1 MANKIYRVEGP
12 GGKIYR
18 VEGPEGAD
26 HEQIIGALE
35 EHLASLPP
43 TPEPKRGVGAS
54 FMKGLEG
61 LLSSGQTA
69 VEASM
74 MSPEEAARR
83 GLERGER
90 MGAEYADQTSL
101 QAVKDAYQKQGL
113 LPAAK
118 ELARQVPLALAEQ
131 APQFAETIGGARV
144 GAALGAPLGPYGAIA
159 GGIGGAFVPSFIH
172 QRGSDIERQAI
183 EQQKRGQQLSID
195 LNKADIAAAKQAGL
209 DVVGNFAAFGGKLV
223 SKATGIPMPAM
234 FGTSAAKAEKLA
246 NERLL
251 TSLGKGTLRFGAVEM
266 PTEIAQQ
273 MLERQQAGLSL
284 TSPDAYEEYGQT
296 AYQIGLLGPIGGVG
310 RVMERGGA
318 RAEVAQRQAEEQT
331 QQAQVAAEARRVQN
345 EQLMAQEDEAKRQ
358 EEAFKASPEYA
369 NQLATR
375 YDELKAKDAELLA
388 AAQIKADAADPAA
401 LQMKKDAAKALK
413 AFRTSDEYKA
423 TVKEYIDAGRP
434 VAQAPQE
441 EVAPTVER
449 PRGFAAEDYT
459 KVKQPGEGVVEPTA
473 PAPTPNVVDR
483 MDELGAMDSQ
493 LDDIRAQRTALREA
507 GNTDDYIKLGEDL
520 RKLNESRDALAKEI
534 EEQGGVTTSPE
545 AFELESQKQL
555 KALRDKI
562 KKKQKAWNDAET
574 LGDDELADK
583 RAAEH
588 KALTEQL
595 TALEAKVEKQ
605 RELLNVKATPKGQ
618 TVSMFPAEI
627 AQPKT
632 GEVIRPEEAGAGPL
646 PPEDFRRRGKKQL
659 ELDLEPKPLATL
671 TAPWQSAK
679 ERQAALAA
687 TPENETYPLFRDIP
701 QRKRKGATAPEE
713 VTTPVESDAIKAKQT
728 EVDAKVAE
736 LEAELK
742 AGPAQDEAVSKRK
755 TELTAQLNDVR
766 QKYYDILERDDL
778 DDDAKDKAR
787 DSMRRRMSELEAD
800 VRNATVETSKTR
812 HISALNKITDDLGK
826 AYIELDALR
835 NPSTETTEDKA
846 KQSDLF
852 SRKNLIKT
860 AVANGD
866 TYYANLMERAEKE
879 ADVREKRLK
888 DKAFE
893 RETLLRGMETR
904 FNLPGVVVQ
913 AIKRNSLTFAE
924 TKKGDVVPVHGD
936 IESALHAINHRF
948 NRIHS
953 TTGTAKSSLTDR
965 MEAAKEKM
973 QTLQEK
979 INSKTLTGQALT
991 GAKSSLKAET
1001 KKYNEYKKDIG
1012 RLNKEIN
1019 EIYKSLIKTT
1029 GTSQEAREEQRVET
1043 VRARKAKEGR
1053 ARLAVPEIA
1062 SQDRARF
1069 EKGLAEI
1076 EARISNDVADAMSD
1090 EEISNIEARGEVE
1103 KQEYYNR
1110 FRVEK
1115 TLSKEAKQARKGETA
1130 KGLKADPARV
1140 ARELGENTE
1149 EYRLEKE
1156 AAQAETDKI
1165 NAQYDKWNDSAKA
1178 KLAAIKAK
1186 KGDTSEAFKK
1196 AEASYVA
1203 EGNKRL
1209 KQRDEKLGNIDAQ
1222 FNQLAEKIGRA
1233 QPNFRGALIKATNKR
1248 VERAAE
1254 GPIEQTQKSK
1264 RTQQETRTIKVG
1276 EGNFNKRGA
1285 PTFATGSEESRART
1299 AARQSGFEK
1308 KEAGAQTKER
1318 SQAITAAL
1326 QRATS
1331 STKNTALQKA
1341 FEAARKSK
1349 LPPAFR
1355 TGESTGAVVDPAEA
1369 RARIAVVKSR
1379 LPKGMD
1385 LTYVPD
1391 LEKISPEL
1399 DKTLREHGW
1408 DGKAFKGVVLPD
1420 GKIIVVGNTHTDMR
1434 DLEATLLH
1442 EMIGHYGIDTVIG
1455 IDRLTDFARDTDLE
1469 KLAKKL
1475 GGDELWNEA
1484 VAAMNFAVSQKGK
1497 PDLAALREIIAH
1509 TMEQR
1514 VNENFLSKA
1523 GRWLKELVGMVRSA
1537 LRDMGFVDATKLSTN
1552 DVYYMLRQANTQFE
1566 NRKLGPYRAADG
1578 VMAFRSPTLP
1588 VSIAPSFAV
1597 EKKSWKDQ
1605 FLGNITGLAG
1615 RMQYVDKYAAIDEVQ
1630 RKGLEKGIISDL
1642 EAEKGQYFLRF
1653 GDQVSQ
1659 FAVQAMTVGPLQLKG
1674 VDTKRGREYHYTA
1687 KEGATLSQMAD
1698 AIAPSK
1704 IGNDVEKEA
1713 MLTALIAG
1721 ERAKAVGWEKLN
1733 VSDPASAKAEYQQV
1747 VDALDASPQDK
1758 EMFNKAMDVYREYN
1772 AGLLDFMVQTGTM
1785 TKEKAAELKSVPYV
1799 PYYRVNQNTGDVDLY
1814 VDKEAT
1820 LNVGNIKTEPELQ
1833 ALVGDNKRIQ
1843 PIFTSAVQNTFLLT
1857 RMALRN
1863 KSVNET
1869 VLILDKLGMVSKMG
1883 TGAGPAN
1890 SSTIRYK
1897 YKGKD
1902 MFAVIDQDVYGV
1914 PAEYVIMGMEG
1925 IKTSMPAIIK
1935 ALGVPANILRK
1946 FITRNPAY
1954 AVKQAVRDPMA
1965 AWFSTGM
1972 DGIPVLNSFTELGK
1986 MMAGRSDVEAKL
1998 MQSGAISSNVF
2009 TGDQRDMEMALRD
2022 ISSGK
2027 AGWAK
2032 WMAKADAFAM
2042 QGDAATRAVIYRDSI
2057 NKGMSEMQAL
2067 LRTLESMNFN
2077 RRGLS
2082 PSVYAMSTLVPFLNA
2097 QIQGLDVVYRTFKD
2111 RMPFAKQLELRSKL
2125 IRRGMLAAASTIAY
2139 AMAMQDDDDYKNAK
2153 PEERYGNWFVKTP
2166 FSDEPV
2172 KIPIP
2177 FEFGFLFKALPE
2189 AVINTALGDEKA
2201 SRSVMGIA
2209 EIGKTYNPFGIPAAV
2224 KPGIEVYLGKS
2235 FFGGDIESKREL
2247 QTMLETDR
2255 YRPTTTEAAKLAGK
2269 ATGLIGLS
2277 PIELDHLLRG
2287 YTGPLGVAL
2296 VQMANPILGSGKIE
2310 QPTSKESKL
2319 PIAGTLFQSTEPR
2332 AILDESYDRML
2343 DIQQATGTYKRL
2355 IQEGRR
2361 EDAKVFRDEYM
2372 NRIAAASVS
2381 GAAQQRLGEMSSMRR
2396 MIVESPRLSQERKD
2410 ELLEKLDKQRELY
2423 ARRFIQVT
2431 DRTTRQASQT

>member
-1 MANKIYRVEGP
+1 MPKYQVEIP
-12 GGKIYR
+12 GRGKYT
-18 VEGPEGAD
+18 VDSPED
-26 HEQIIGALE
+26 LSDEQVYAALMNDIGSA
-35 EHLASLPP
+35 
-43 TPEPKRGVGAS
+43 PEPKRGMGAA
-54 FMKGLEG
+54 FMKGIEG
-61 LLSSGQTA
+61 LLSSGQTGI
-69 VEASM
+69 EAST

-83 GLERGER
+83 GLERSER
-90 MGAEYADQTSL
+90 MGAEYADQTSM
-101 QAVKDAYQKQGL
+101 QAIKDAYQKQGL

-118 ELARQVPLALAEQ
+118 ELARQVPLAIAEQ
-131 APQFAETIGGARV
+131 SPQLAETIGSARV
-144 GAALGAPLGPYGAIA
+144 GATLGAPLGPYGALA

-172 QRGSDIERQAI
+172 QRGSFVERQAR
-183 EQQKRGQQLSID
+183 EQQQRGEPIAID
-195 LNKADIAAAKQAGL
+195 LNKSDIAAAKAAGL

-234 FGTSAAKAEKLA
+234 FGASAAKAEKLA
-246 NERLL
+246 NERLI
-251 TSLGKGTLRFGAVEM
+251 TALGKGTLRFGAVEM
-266 PTEIAQQ
+266 PTEIGQT

-296 AYQIGLLGPIGGVG
+296 AYQIGLLGPIGGAG
-310 RVMERGGA
+310 RVMERSGA

-331 QQAQVAAEARRVQN
+331 QQAQSAAEARRVQN
-345 EQLMAQEDEAKRQ
+345 EQLMAQEEETKRQ
-358 EEAFKASPEYA
+358 EEAFKANPEYA
-369 NQLATR
+369 NQLATK
-375 YDELKAKDAELLA
+375 YDALKAKDAELLA
-388 AAQIKADAADPAA
+388 AAQVKVDAADPAA

-434 VAQAPQE
+434 IAQAPQE
-441 EVAPTVER
+441 EVVPAPER

-459 KVKQPGEGVVEPTA
+459 KVKQPGEGATA
-473 PAPTPNVVDR
+473 PATPVPTPNVVDR
-483 MDELGAMDSQ
+483 MDELGAIDSQ

-520 RKLNESRDALAKEI
+520 RKLNASRDALAKEI
-534 EEQGGVTTSPE
+534 EEQGGVTSSSE

-595 TALEAKVEKQ
+595 TALEVKTEKQ
-605 RELLNVKATPKGQ
+605 RELLNVKATPKGK

-646 PPEDFRRRGKKQL
+646 PPEDFRRRSKKQL

-671 TAPWQSAK
+671 TAPWRSAK
-679 ERQAALAA
+679 EREEAQAA
-687 TPENETYPLFRDIP
+687 TPESETYPLFRDIP
-701 QRKRKGATAPEE
+701 QRKRKGAAAPEE
-713 VTTPVESDAIKAKQT
+713 APAPVENDAVKAKQT

-787 DSMRRRMSELEAD
+787 DSMRRRMNELEAD

-1090 EEISNIEARGEVE
+1090 EEISNIEARGEIE

-1209 KQRDEKLGNIDAQ
+1209 KQRDEKLSNIDAQ

-1248 VERAAE
+1248 VERATE

-1264 RTQQETRTIKVG
+1264 RTQQETRKVA
-1276 EGNFNKRGA
+1276 KLSK
-1285 PTFATGSEESRART
+1285 TATGSEESRAAT
-1299 AARQSGFEK
+1299 AAAQKRFETQA
-1308 KEAGAQTKER
+1308 AGEQTKDR
-1318 SQAITAAL
+1318 SQALAAAL

-1341 FEAARKSK
+1341 FEDARKSK

-1355 TGESTGAVVDPAEA
+1355 TGETTGAVVDPAEA

-1442 EMIGHYGIDTVIG
+1442 EMVGHYGIDTVIG
-1455 IDRLTDFARDTDLE
+1455 TDKLTDFARNNDLE

-1475 GGDELWNEA
+1475 GGEELWREA
-1484 VAAMNFAVSQKGK
+1484 VAAMNFAQEQKGNAE
-1497 PDLAALREIIAH
+1497 LAALREIIAH

-1578 VMAFRSPTLP
+1578 LMAFRSPTLP
-1588 VSIAPSFAV
+1588 ISIAPSFAV

-1615 RMQYVDKYAAIDEVQ
+1615 RMQYVDKYAAVDEVQ
-1630 RKGLEKGIISDL
+1630 RKGLEKGVISDL
-1642 EAEKGQYFLRF
+1642 EAERGQYFLRF

-1659 FAVQAMTVGPLQLKG
+1659 FAVQAMTVGPLQLKA

-1733 VSDPASAKAEYQQV
+1733 VTDPAAAKAEYQQV
-1747 VDALDASPQDK
+1747 VDALEASPQDK

-1820 LNVGNIKTEPELQ
+1820 LNIGNIKTEPELQ

-1914 PAEYVIMGMEG
+1914 PAQYVVMGMEG
-1925 IKTSMPAIIK
+1925 IKTTMPAIIT

-2027 AGWAK
+2027 SGWAK

-2125 IRRGMLAAASTIAY
+2125 IRRGMLVMASTIAY

-2153 PEERYGNWFVKTP
+2153 PEERYGNWFIKTP

-2189 AVINTALGDEKA
+2189 AIINATFGDEKA

-2235 FFGGDIESKREL
+2235 FFGGDIESKREV

-2255 YRPTTTEAAKLAGK
+2255 ARPTTTEASKLAGK

-2296 VQMANPILGSGKIE
+2296 VQMTNPLLSSGNIE
-2310 QPTSKESKL
+2310 QPSSKASKL
-2319 PIAGTLFQSTEPR
+2319 PIVGTLFQTTEPR

-2355 IQEGRR
+2355 VKEGRR
-2361 EDAKVFRDEYM
+2361 EDAKAFRDEYI
-2372 NRIAAASVS
+2372 NRIAAASIS
-2381 GAAQQRLGEMSSMRR
+2381 GVAQQRLGEMSSMRR
-2396 MIVESPRLSQERKD
+2396 LIVDSPRLSQERKD
-2410 ELLEKLDKQRELY
+2410 ELLEKIDKQRELY

-2431 DRTTRQASQT
+2431 DRTIRQADQP

>member
-61 LLSSGQTA
+61 LLSSGQTGI
-69 VEASM
+69 EASM

-101 QAVKDAYQKQGL
+101 QAIKDAYQKQGL

-234 FGTSAAKAEKLA
+234 FGKSAAKAEKLA

-296 AYQIGLLGPIGGVG
+296 AYQIGLLGPLGGVG

-318 RAEVAQRQAEEQT
+318 RAEVAQRQAEEQA
-331 QQAQVAAEARRVQN
+331 QQAQVAAEARRV
-345 EQLMAQEDEAKRQ
+345 EREKLMAQEDEAKRQ
-358 EEAFKASPEYA
+358 EETFKASPEYA
-369 NQLATR
+369 TQLATR

-388 AAQIKADAADPAA
+388 AAQAKVDKSDPAS
-401 LQMKKDAAKALK
+401 LQAKKDAAKALRE
-413 AFRTSDEYKA
+413 FRQSDEYND
-423 TVKEYIDAGRP
+423 TVKEYLRLGRP
-434 VAQAPQE
+434 AAYTAAPE
-441 EVAPTVER
+441 IAPTER

-459 KVKQPGEGVVEPTA
+459 KVKQPGEGVVEPAA
-473 PAPTPNVVDR
+473 PVPTPNVVDR
-483 MDELGAMDSQ
+483 MDELDAIDSR
-493 LDDIRAQRTALREA
+493 LDGIRAQRTALKEA
-507 GNTDDYIKLGEDL
+507 GNTDGYVQLNQDI
-520 RKLNESRDALAKEI
+520 RKLEETRDALAKEI
-534 EEQGGVTTSPE
+534 EEQGGVTSSPE
-545 AFELESQKQL
+545 SFELESQKQL

-562 KKKQKAWNDAET
+562 KKKKQAWFAA
-574 LGDDELADK
+574 DELEDKDVADK
-583 RAAEH
+583 RALEY
-588 KALTEQL
+588 KSLTEQL

-605 RELLNVKATPKGQ
+605 RELLNVKATPKNE
-618 TVSMFPAEI
+618 TVPMFPAEI

-632 GEVIRPEEAGAGPL
+632 GEVVRPEEAGAGPL

-659 ELDLEPKPLATL
+659 ALDLEPKPLATL

-679 ERQAALAA
+679 ERQEALAA

-701 QRKRKGATAPEE
+701 QRKRKEAAALEE
-713 VTTPVESDAIKAKQT
+713 TPTPVESDKVKAKQA

-766 QKYYDILERDDL
+766 QKYYDILEREDL

-787 DSMRRRMSELEAD
+787 ESMRRRMNELEAD

-812 HISALNKITDDLGK
+812 HISELNKITDDLGK

-835 NPSTETTEDKA
+835 NPSTETAEDKA
-846 KQSDLF
+846 KQSGLF
-852 SRKNLIKT
+852 ERKNLIKT
-860 AVANGD
+860 ALANGD
-866 TYYANLMERAEKE
+866 KYYADLMERAQKE

-893 RETLLRGMETR
+893 RETLLRGLETR

-979 INSKTLTGQALT
+979 INGNKLTGQALT
-991 GAKSSLKAET
+991 GAKKSLKAET

-1090 EEISNIEARGEVE
+1090 EEISNIEARGEIE

-1140 ARELGENTE
+1140 ARELGEKTE

-1156 AAQAETDKI
+1156 AAQVETDKV
-1165 NAQYDKWNDSAKA
+1165 NAQYDKWNDGAKA
-1178 KLAAIKAK
+1178 KLAKIKAS
-1186 KGDTSEAFKK
+1186 KGDISEAYKK
-1196 AEASYVA
+1196 AEASYVD

-1209 KQRDEKLGNIDAQ
+1209 KQRDEKLAKIDAQ

-1264 RTQQETRTIKVG
+1264 RTVQETRKVAKLG
-1276 EGNFNKRGA
+1276 R
-1285 PTFATGSEESRART
+1285 TATGSEESRAAT
-1299 AARQSGFEK
+1299 AAQQARFEK
-1308 KEAGAQTKER
+1308 KEAGAQAKER
-1318 SQAITAAL
+1318 GQAFAAAL
-1326 QRATS
+1326 QRATT

-1341 FEAARKSK
+1341 FEDARKSK

-1355 TGESTGAVVDPAEA
+1355 TGEATGAVVDPAEA

-1379 LPKGMD
+1379 LPKDMD

-1399 DKTLREHGW
+1399 DKTLRDHGW

-1455 IDRLTDFARDTDLE
+1455 IDKLTDFARDTDLE
-1469 KLAKKL
+1469 KLAKKI
-1475 GGDELWNEA
+1475 GGDELWREA
-1484 VAAMNFAVSQKGK
+1484 LAAMDFAVSQKGK

-1514 VNENFLSKA
+1514 VNENFLAKA

-1537 LRDMGFVDATKLSTN
+1537 LRDMGFVDATNLSTN
-1552 DVYYMLRQANTQFE
+1552 DVYYMLKQANDQFN
-1566 NRKLGPYRAADG
+1566 NRKLGPYRNADG
-1578 VMAFRSPTLP
+1578 IMAFRSPTLP
-1588 VSIAPSFAV
+1588 VSIASSFAV
-1597 EKKSWKDQ
+1597 ENKSWKDN
-1605 FLGNITGLAG
+1605 FLGNVTGLAG
-1615 RMQYVDKYAAIDEVQ
+1615 RMQIVDKYAALDEVQ
-1630 RKGLEKGIISDL
+1630 RKGLEKGVINDL
-1642 EAEKGQYFLRF
+1642 EAENGQYFLRF

-1659 FAVQAMTVGPLQLKG
+1659 FATQALTTGPLQLKAQE
-1674 VDTKRGREYHYTA
+1674 TKRGREYYYTTGD
-1687 KEGATLSQMAD
+1687 GATMMQVAD

-1704 IGNDVEKEA
+1704 IGNDAEKEA

-1721 ERAKAVGWEKLN
+1721 ERAKAVGWDKLN
-1733 VSDPASAKAEYQQV
+1733 VSDPALAQAEYQQV
-1747 VDALDASPQDK
+1747 VDALEASPRDK
-1758 EMFNKAMDVYREYN
+1758 EMFYKAMDIYREYN

-1785 TKEKAAELKSVPYV
+1785 TKEKAAELKSKPYV
-1799 PYYRVNQNTGDVDLY
+1799 PYYRVNQNTGDVDLF
-1814 VDKEAT
+1814 VDKET
-1820 LNVGNIKTEPELQ
+1820 IMNVGNIKTEKELE
-1833 ALVGDNKRIQ
+1833 ALVGSNRRIQ
-1843 PIFTSAVQNTFLLT
+1843 PIFTSAIQNTFLLT

-1883 TGAGPAN
+1883 TGSGPAN
-1890 SSTIRYK
+1890 ASTVRYK

-1914 PAEYVIMGMEG
+1914 PADYVVRGLEG
-1925 IKTSMPAIIK
+1925 IKTTMPAIIQS
-1935 ALGVPANILRK
+1935 LGIPADILRK

-1954 AVKQAVRDPMA
+1954 AVKQAVRDPLA

-1972 DGIPVLNSFTELGK
+1972 DGVPVLGSMQQLGK
-1986 MMAGRSDVEAKL
+1986 SVFGRNEDVEKL
-1998 MQSGAISSNVF
+1998 MRSGAVSSNVL
-2009 TGDQRDMEMALRD
+2009 TGDQRDMEKALRE
-2022 ISSGK
+2022 ISTGK
-2027 AGWAK
+2027 KGAFSLL
-2032 WMAKADAFAM
+2032 AKADALAM

-2057 NKGMSEMQAL
+2057 NKGMSEMQAM

-2082 PSVYAMSTLVPFLNA
+2082 PSVYALSTLTPFLNA
-2097 QIQGLDVVYRTFKD
+2097 QIQGLDVLYRTLKN
-2111 RMPFAKQLELRSKL
+2111 RMPFAKQLDLRSKL
-2125 IRRGMLAAASTIAY
+2125 IRRGMLATASTIAY

-2189 AVINTALGDEKA
+2189 AVIDSALGDEKA
-2201 SRSVMGIA
+2201 SRSVMGIY

-2224 KPGIEVYLGKS
+2224 KPGIELYLGKS
-2235 FFGGDIESKREL
+2235 FYGGDIETKREI
-2247 QTMLETDR
+2247 QTMLPTDR
-2255 YRPTTTEAAKLAGK
+2255 YRPTTTEAAKLVGK
-2269 ATGLIGLS
+2269 VTGEVGLGS
-2277 PIELDHLLRG
+2277 PIQLDYLIRG

-2296 VQMANPILGSGKIE
+2296 VQMTNPLLGGGKIE
-2310 QPTSKESKL
+2310 QPSSKESKL
-2319 PIAGTLFQSTEPR
+2319 PIVGTLFQTTEPR

-2355 IQEGRR
+2355 VQEGRR
-2361 EDAKVFRDEYM
+2361 EDAKAFRDEYI
-2372 NRIAAASVS
+2372 NRIAAASIS
-2381 GAAQQRLGEMSSMRR
+2381 GAAQQRLGEMAAMRR
-2396 MIVESPRLSQERKD
+2396 LVIDSPRLSQERKD
-2410 ELLEKLDKQRELY
+2410 ELLEKIDKQRELY
-2423 ARRFIQVT
+2423 AKRFIQVT
-2431 DRTTRQASQT
+2431 DRTRPPAAQP

>member
-1 MANKIYRVEGP
+1 MADKIYRVEGP

-26 HEQIIGALE
+26 DEQIIGALE
-35 EHLASLPP
+35 AHLASLPP
-43 TPEPKRGVGAS
+43 APEPKRGVRAA

-61 LLSSGQTA
+61 LLSSGQTG
-69 VEASM
+69 VEASL

-101 QAVKDAYQKQGL
+101 QAIKDAYQKQGL

-118 ELARQVPLALAEQ
+118 ELARQVPMAIAEQ

-144 GAALGAPLGPYGAIA
+144 GAALGAPLGPYGAVA

-172 QRGSDIERQAI
+172 QRGSDIERQAA

-195 LNKADIAAAKQAGL
+195 LGKADIAAAKQAGL

-234 FGTSAAKAEKLA
+234 FGASAAKAEKLA
-246 NERLL
+246 NERLATAL
-251 TSLGKGTLRFGAVEM
+251 AKGTLRFGAVEM

-296 AYQIGLLGPIGGVG
+296 AYQIGLLGPLGGVG

-318 RAEVAQRQAEEQT
+318 RAEVAQRQAEEQA
-331 QQAQVAAEARRVQN
+331 QQAQVAAEARRI
-345 EQLMAQEDEAKRQ
+345 EREKLMAQEDEAKRQ

-369 NQLATR
+369 TQLATR

-388 AAQIKADAADPAA
+388 AAQAKVDKSDPAS
-401 LQMKKDAAKALK
+401 LQAKKDAAKALRE
-413 AFRTSDEYKA
+413 FRQSDEYND
-423 TVKEYIDAGRP
+423 TVKEYLRLGRP
-434 VAQAPQE
+434 AAYTAAPE
-441 EVAPTVER
+441 IAPTER

-459 KVKQPGEGVVEPTA
+459 KVKQPGEGVVEPAA
-473 PAPTPNVVDR
+473 PAPAPNVVDR
-483 MDELGAMDSQ
+483 MDELDAIDSR
-493 LDDIRAQRTALREA
+493 LDGIRAQRTALKEA
-507 GNTDDYIKLGEDL
+507 GDTDGYVQLNQDI
-520 RKLNESRDALAKEI
+520 RKLEETRDALAKEI
-534 EEQGGVTTSPE
+534 EEQGGVTSSPE
-545 AFELESQKQL
+545 SFELESQKQL

-562 KKKQKAWNDAET
+562 KKKKQAWFAA
-574 LGDDELADK
+574 DELEDKDVADK
-583 RAAEH
+583 RALEY

-605 RELLNVKATPKGQ
+605 RELLNVKATPKNE

-659 ELDLEPKPLATL
+659 ALDLEPKPLATL

-679 ERQAALAA
+679 ERQEALAA

-701 QRKRKGATAPEE
+701 QRKRKEAAALEE
-713 VTTPVESDAIKAKQT
+713 TPTPVESDKIKAKQA

-742 AGPAQDEAVSKRK
+742 AGPAQDEAVAKRK

-766 QKYYDILERDDL
+766 QKYYDILEREDL

-787 DSMRRRMSELEAD
+787 ESMRRRMNELEAD
-800 VRNATVETSKTR
+800 LRNATIETSKTR

-826 AYIELDALR
+826 SYIELDALR
-835 NPSTETTEDKA
+835 NPSTETAEDKA

-852 SRKNLIKT
+852 ERKNLIKT
-860 AVANGD
+860 ALANGD
-866 TYYANLMERAEKE
+866 KYYADLMERAQKE
-879 ADVREKRLK
+879 ADIREKRLK
-888 DKAFE
+888 DKAVE
-893 RETLLRGMETR
+893 REALLRGLETR

-913 AIKRNSLTFAE
+913 AIKRNSLTFSEKAG
-924 TKKGDVVPVHGD
+924 KVVPEHGNL
-936 IESALHAINHRF
+936 EAALHAINYRF

-953 TTGTAKSSLTDR
+953 TTGTAKSSLTER

-973 QTLQEK
+973 QELQKK
-979 INSKTLTGQALT
+979 IDSKTLTGQALT
-991 GAKSSLKAET
+991 GAKKSLKKET
-1001 KKYNEYKKDIG
+1001 TAYNEYKKDIG

-1029 GTSQEAREEQRVET
+1029 GTSQEAREAQRVET
-1043 VRARKAKEGR
+1043 IRERKAKEGR

-1062 SQDRARF
+1062 SKDRARF

-1076 EARISNDVADAMSD
+1076 EARISNEVADAMS
-1090 EEISNIEARGEVE
+1090 EEEVSNIEARGEAE
-1103 KQEYYNR
+1103 KEQYYNR

-1140 ARELGENTE
+1140 ARELGKETE
-1149 EYRLEKE
+1149 EYRLEAA
-1156 AAQAETDKI
+1156 AAQPEIEAI
-1165 NAQYDKWNDSAKA
+1165 NAKYEKWNDGAKGRLD
-1178 KLAAIKAK
+1178 KLKAT
-1186 KGDTSEAFKK
+1186 KGDTSEAYKK
-1196 AEASYVA
+1196 AEASYVN

-1209 KQRDEKLGNIDAQ
+1209 AVRDEALNKVQTQLDEIAQ
-1222 FNQLAEKIGRA
+1222 KIGRA
-1233 QPNFRGALIKATNKR
+1233 QPNFRSALVKATNKR
-1248 VERAAE
+1248 VEKAATS
-1254 GPIEQTQKSK
+1254 PIEQTQKSK
-1264 RTQQETRTIKVG
+1264 RTQQETRKVAKLG
-1276 EGNFNKRGA
+1276 R
-1285 PTFATGSEESRART
+1285 TATGSEESRAAT
-1299 AARQSGFEK
+1299 AAQQARFEK
-1308 KEAGAQTKER
+1308 REAGEQAKER
-1318 SQAITAAL
+1318 SQAVTAAL
-1326 QRATS
+1326 QRATTS
-1331 STKNTALQKA
+1331 PKNTALQQA

-1355 TGESTGAVVDPAEA
+1355 TGEATGAVVDPAEA

-1399 DKTLREHGW
+1399 DKTLRDHGW

-1420 GKIIVVGNTHTDMR
+1420 GKIIIVGNTHTDMR

-1455 IDRLTDFARDTDLE
+1455 ADKLTDFARDTDLE

-1475 GGDELWNEA
+1475 GGNELWNEA
-1484 VAAMNFAVSQKGK
+1484 LAAMDFAVSQKGS
-1497 PDLAALREIIAH
+1497 PNLAALREIIAH

-1514 VNENFLSKA
+1514 VNESFLEKA

-1552 DVYYMLRQANTQFE
+1552 DVYYMLKEANKQFE

-1605 FLGNITGLAG
+1605 FFGNITGLAG
-1615 RMQYVDKYAAIDEVQ
+1615 RMQIVDKHAALDELQ
-1630 RKGLEKGIISDL
+1630 RKGLEKGVISDL
-1642 EAEKGQYFLRF
+1642 EAENGQYFLRF

-1659 FAVQAMTVGPLQLKG
+1659 FATQALTTGPLQLKAQE
-1674 VDTKRGREYHYTA
+1674 TKRGREYYYTTGD
-1687 KEGATLSQMAD
+1687 GATMMQVAD

-1704 IGNDVEKEA
+1704 IGNDAEKEA

-1721 ERAKAVGWEKLN
+1721 ERAKAVGWDKLN
-1733 VSDPASAKAEYQQV
+1733 ITDPAAAQAEYQQV
-1747 VDALDASPQDK
+1747 VDMLEASPRDK
-1758 EMFNKAMDVYREYN
+1758 EMFYKAMDIYREYN

-1785 TKEKAAELKSVPYV
+1785 TKEKAAELKSKPYV
-1799 PYYRVNQNTGDVDLY
+1799 PYYRVNQNTGDVDLF
-1814 VDKEAT
+1814 VDKET
-1820 LNVGNIKTEPELQ
+1820 ILNVGNIKTEKELE
-1833 ALVGDNKRIQ
+1833 ALVGDNRRIQ
-1843 PIFTSAVQNTFLLT
+1843 PIFTSAIQNTFLLT

-1883 TGAGPAN
+1883 TGSGPAN
-1890 SSTIRYK
+1890 ASTVRYK

-1914 PAEYVIMGMEG
+1914 PADYVVRGLEG
-1925 IKTSMPAIIK
+1925 IKTTMPAIIQS
-1935 ALGVPANILRK
+1935 LGIPADILRK

-1954 AVKQAVRDPMA
+1954 AVKQAVRDPLA

-1972 DGIPVLNSFTELGK
+1972 DGVPVLGSMQQLGK
-1986 MMAGRSDVEAKL
+1986 SVFGRNEDVEKL
-1998 MQSGAISSNVF
+1998 MRSGAVSSNVL
-2009 TGDQRDMEMALRD
+2009 TGDQRDMEKALRE
-2022 ISSGK
+2022 ISTGK
-2027 AGWAK
+2027 KGAFSLL
-2032 WMAKADAFAM
+2032 AKADALAM

-2057 NKGMSEMQAL
+2057 NKGMSEMQAM

-2082 PSVYAMSTLVPFLNA
+2082 PSVYALSTLTPFLNA
-2097 QIQGLDVVYRTFKD
+2097 QIQGLDVLYRTLKN
-2111 RMPFAKQLELRSKL
+2111 RMPFAKQLDLRSKL
-2125 IRRGMLAAASTIAY
+2125 IRRGMLATASTIAY

-2189 AVINTALGDEKA
+2189 AVINSAMGDEKA
-2201 SRSVMGIA
+2201 SRSVMGIY

-2224 KPGIEVYLGKS
+2224 KPGIELYLGKS
-2235 FFGGDIESKREL
+2235 FYGGDIESKREIE
-2247 QTMLETDR
+2247 TMLPTER
-2255 YRPTTTEAAKLAGK
+2255 YRPTTTEAAKLVGK
-2269 ATGLIGLS
+2269 VTGEVGLGS
-2277 PIELDHLLRG
+2277 PIQLDYLIRG

-2296 VQMANPILGSGKIE
+2296 VQMTNPILGTGKIE
-2310 QPTSKESKL
+2310 QPSSKESKL
-2319 PIAGTLFQSTEPR
+2319 PIVGTLFQTTEPR

-2343 DIQQATGTYKRL
+2343 DIRQAAGTYKRM

-2361 EDAKVFRDEYM
+2361 EDAKAFRDEYI
-2372 NRIAAASVS
+2372 NRIAAASIS
-2381 GAAQQRLGEMSSMRR
+2381 GAAQQRLGEMASMRR
-2396 MIVESPRLSQERKD
+2396 MIVDSPRLSQERKD
-2410 ELLEKLDKQRELY
+2410 ELLERLDKQRELY

-2431 DRTTRQASQT
+2431 DRTRPPSSQP